1 MCPVGRNINNVHKV
15 GLLYNQWLLHR
26 NMIVDDVDI
35 ITELVDVRENYK
47 SINVL
52 TMCDVY
58 FMIERKYVYKLNN
71 V

>member
-58 FMIERKYVYKLNN
+58 FMIERKYVYQLNN